1 MKSVNLN
8 DNQNAAIEHLNKWKV
23 GALFMEPG
31 TGKTRAAMEMINSSP
46 CDICLWFG
54 PLSTIRPKDGIASV
68 ADEVEKWGGMKMP
81 VKYFGVESIQGSDR
95 IYHEALEA
103 VENAGCPFVVV
114 DESLKMKNAEAK
126 RTRRLLEIGK
136 KAEYKLI
143 LNGTPIS
150 RNLMDMWS
158 QMEFLSPKI
167 LNMPLKQFR
176 NTFCEVTSI
185 SYLKGYRRYS
195 REFISGYENVDY
207 LYSLIRHY
215 IYECDL
221 HLNVS
226 QNFRNVYYEIS
237 DDERQKYF
245 AIKDKFL
252 SLDNLL
258 MRNNNIFMEMTTLM
272 QRCYNLSEGKIEALK
287 KLFSSIPEE
296 DTIIFCR
303 FIDSGELCRQMF
315 PKALVLSYQK
325 ESYGLNLQRYNHTV
339 YFDKVWDYALKMQSG
354 RRTFR
359 TGQEKN
365 CYYYDLTGDVKL
377 ERLIDKNIDK
387 KTSMSEYLKKVS
399 IEQLKEDL

>member
-1 MKSVNLN
+1 
-8 DNQNAAIEHLNKWKV
+8 
-23 GALFMEPG
+23 MEPG

-46 CDICLWFG
+46 CDVCVWFG
-54 PLSTIRPKDGIASV
+54 PLSTIKPKNGIASV

-95 IYHEALEA
+95 IFHEALET

-114 DESLKMKNAEAK
+114 DESLKMKNSGAK
-126 RTRRLLEIGK
+126 RTKRLLDIGK

-167 LNMPLKQFR
+167 LNMTEKQFK
-176 NTFCEVTSI
+176 NTFCEVTSMR
-185 SYLKGYRRYS
+185 YLKGHHFYT
-195 REFISGYENVDY
+195 REYISGYENVDY

-226 QNFRNVYYEIS
+226 QNFRSVHYEIS
-237 DDERQKYF
+237 EEEMAEYMALKE
-245 AIKDKFL
+245 KFL
-252 SLDNLL
+252 SLDTLM

-272 QRCYNLSEGKIEALK
+272 QRCYNLSDGKVEALQR
-287 KLFSSIPEE
+287 LFRSVPEE

-303 FIDSGELCRQMF
+303 FIDSGELCRKMF

-365 CYYYDLTGDVKL
+365 CYYYDMTGDVRL
-377 ERLIDKNIDK
+377 ERLIDSNINK

>member
-1 MKSVNLN
+1 MKSVNLS
-8 DNQNAAIEHLNKWKV
+8 DNQNAAIEHLNRWKV

-46 CDICLWFG
+46 CDVCVWFG
-54 PLSTIRPKDGIASV
+54 PLSTIKPKNGIASV

-95 IYHEALEA
+95 IFHEALET

-114 DESLKMKNAEAK
+114 DESLKMKNSGAK
-126 RTRRLLEIGK
+126 RTKRLLDIGK

-167 LNMPLKQFR
+167 LNMTEKQFK
-176 NTFCEVTSI
+176 NTFCEVTSMR
-185 SYLKGYRRYS
+185 YLKGHHFYT
-195 REFISGYENVDY
+195 REYISGYENVDY

-226 QNFRNVYYEIS
+226 QNFRSVHYEIS
-237 DDERQKYF
+237 EEEMAEYMALKE
-245 AIKDKFL
+245 KFL
-252 SLDNLL
+252 SLDTLM

-272 QRCYNLSEGKIEALK
+272 QRCYNLSDGKVEALQR
-287 KLFSSIPEE
+287 LFRSVPEE

-303 FIDSGELCRQMF
+303 FIDSGELCRKMF

-365 CYYYDLTGDVKL
+365 CYYYDMTGDVRL
-377 ERLIDKNIDK
+377 ERLIDSNINK